1 MRANRTAQVSILAGL
16 GLLVA
21 ACTGSGTG
29 SSGSGGSGNRRGG
42 GTGGSGDP
50 PPGPSYTCDEKET
63 SDSVG
68 LRKLTTAQYT
78 NTVSDIIRFALK
90 GDGAAAMGVMT
101 AINASFDLYPEDS
114 RLMNG
119 SVPTNRQMNQAVQ
132 AGHVEESFSIAG
144 AIGKELSTKHLQK
157 IAGACATDSDTGND
171 DKCITDFINGFGP
184 RALRRPL
191 DADDVKHHRTFYG
204 TDSKMDP
211 LAWADLI
218 AGFLTAPQ
226 FVYMVEHG
234 VDEVAGGKRVYQ
246 LSAYE
251 LASRLSFHFLH
262 TMPDDELWQAAV
274 SDDLLADDG
283 YNHQVDRLM
292 ALAEAQRGTKE
303 FFEDVL
309 RVRDFDDVA
318 KNKGDPQF
326 KLFAADHQPS
336 DMLKAAIV
344 DDTIGMAQYYT
355 WAGEGSMADLLSSER
370 SFARSKEL
378 ADIYGTPVW
387 DGQGDPPAFPA
398 EQERVGIFTRA
409 GFVATGL
416 VTTRPIIKG
425 AHMRQ
430 SWLCDQIPPPD
441 PGATNT
447 PQDTVNRS
455 TREAVELITEQDG
468 TTCKSC
474 HLTLT
479 NHIGFATESF
489 DGLGR
494 YRTQEMVFDAGKNGN
509 GTVPVNTTAIPQI
522 ISDDMTE
529 VTGPAGLMKLVRDS
543 GKVEACFAKH
553 YFRYTFARLEDE
565 TRDGCALEQLR
576 ASIASKGAKLHDLFK
591 EATFMPEFK
600 TRLIEP

>member
-1 MRANRTAQVSILAGL
+1 MRANRTVNVSIVAGL
-16 GLLVA
+16 GLLIA

-29 SSGSGGSGNRRGG
+29 SNGSGGSGNRRGG
-42 GTGGSGDP
+42 GTGGSGEP
-50 PPGPSYTCDEKET
+50 APGPSYTCDENEI

-78 NTVSDIIRFALK
+78 NAVADIIRFALK
-90 GDGAAAMGVMT
+90 GDGAAAMSVLT

-114 RLMNG
+114 RHTNG
-119 SVPTNRQMNQAVQ
+119 AVPTNRQMNQAVQ
-132 AGHVEESFSIAG
+132 AGHVEESFGIAG

-157 IAGACATDSDTGND
+157 IAGACATDSDTAND
-171 DKCITDFINGFGP
+171 DKCITDFINGFGS
-184 RALRRPL
+184 RAIRRPL

-226 FVYMVEHG
+226 FLYMVEHG
-234 VDEVAGGKRVYQ
+234 ADEVVGIKDVYE

-262 TMPDDELWQAAV
+262 SIPDDELWQAAV
-274 SDDLLADDG
+274 SDDLLTNDG
-283 YNHQVDRLM
+283 YSRQVDRLM
-292 ALAEAQRGTKE
+292 ALADAQRSTKE
-303 FFEDVL
+303 FFEDTL
-309 RVRDFDDVA
+309 RVQDFDDVA
-318 KNKGDPQF
+318 KNKNDAQF
-326 KLFAADHQPS
+326 KIFAADHQPS
-336 DMLKAAIV
+336 DMLKASIV
-344 DDTIGMAQYYT
+344 DDTVGMAQYYT
-355 WAGEGSMADLLSSER
+355 WAAEGSMADLLTSER

-387 DGQGDPPAFPA
+387 DGKGEPPAFPA

-425 AHMRQ
+425 AHLRQ
-430 SWLCDQIPPPD
+430 SWLCEEIPPPK
-441 PGATNT
+441 PGDANT

-474 HLTLT
+474 HLAYT

-494 YRTQEMVFDAGKNGN
+494 YRTEEMVFDANKKPNGSI
-509 GTVPVNTTAIPQI
+509 PVNTTSTPQI
-522 ISDDMTE
+522 IADDMTE
-529 VTGPAGLMKLVRDS
+529 VSGPAELMKLVRDS

-553 YFRYTFARLEDE
+553 YFRYTFARFEDE

-576 ASIASKGAKLHDLFK
+576 SAVASKGAKLHDLFK
-591 EATFMPEFK
+591 EATLMPEFK
-600 TRLIEP
+600 TRLIEQ

>member
-1 MRANRTAQVSILAGL
+1 MRANQTANVSIVAGL
-16 GLLVA
+16 GLLFA
-21 ACTGSGTG
+21 ACTGSSTG

-42 GTGGSGDP
+42 GTGGSGEV
-50 PPGPSYTCDEKET
+50 PPGPIFTCDENEI
-63 SDSVG
+63 SDSIG

-78 NTVSDIIRFALK
+78 NAVTDVLRFALK
-90 GDGAAAMGVMT
+90 GDSAAAMGVMT
-101 AINASFDLYPEDS
+101 AISASFDLYPEDS
-114 RLMNG
+114 RYLNG
-119 SVPTNRQMNQAVQ
+119 AVPTNRQMNQAVQ
-132 AGHVEESFSIAG
+132 SGHVEESFGIAM

-157 IAGACATDSDTGND
+157 IAGACATDSDTAND
-171 DKCITDFINGFGP
+171 DKCITDFINGFGA

-204 TDSKMDP
+204 ADSKMDP

-218 AGFLTAPQ
+218 GGFLTAPQ
-226 FVYMVEHG
+226 FLYMVEHG
-234 VDEVAGGKRVYQ
+234 VDEVAGIKNVFE

-262 TMPDDELWQAAV
+262 SMPDEELWQAAV
-274 SDDLLADDG
+274 SDDLLKEDG
-283 YNHQVDRLM
+283 YSRQVDRLM
-292 ALAEAQRGTKE
+292 ALAEAQRSTKE

-309 RVRDFDDVA
+309 RVQDFDDVA
-318 KNKGDPQF
+318 KNKGDAQF

-336 DMLKAAIV
+336 DMLKTSIV
-344 DDTIGMAQYYT
+344 EDTVGMAQYYT
-355 WAGEGSMADLLSSER
+355 WEGAGSMTDLLSSER

-387 DGQGDPPAFPA
+387 DGKGEPPAFPA

-409 GFVATGL
+409 GFLATGL

-425 AHMRQ
+425 AHLRQ
-430 SWLCDQIPPPD
+430 SWLCDEIPPPD
-441 PGATNT
+441 PGAANT

-474 HLTLT
+474 HLAFT

-494 YRTQEMVFDAGKNGN
+494 YRTEEMVFGADKKPSGM
-509 GTVPVNTTAIPQI
+509 VLVNTKATPQI
-522 ISDDMTE
+522 IADDMTE
-529 VTGPAGLMKLVRDS
+529 VSGPAELMKLVRDS

-576 ASIASKGAKLHDLFK
+576 VSVASKGAKLQGMFK